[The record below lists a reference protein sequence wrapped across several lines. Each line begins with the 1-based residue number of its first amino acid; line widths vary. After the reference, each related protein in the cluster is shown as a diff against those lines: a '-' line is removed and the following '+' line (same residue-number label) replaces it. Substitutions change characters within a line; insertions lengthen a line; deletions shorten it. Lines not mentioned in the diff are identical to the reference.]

1 MIALII
7 VAMGLTGVGG
17 VYAGGKII
25 FPAVLIGSIVSF
37 VLYFQ
42 WTVREISSYSFVQ
55 NTLSESADCSI
66 QKSSGE
72 LDNIGSA
79 KSASEKCQNDNTCV
93 AYEWQNG
100 QAVYYKNMTIGN
112 SCKSYYS
119 NGAHKDTYLLLKN

>member
-55 NTLSESADCSI
+55 IL
-66 QKSSGE
+66 
-72 LDNIGSA
+72 
-79 KSASEKCQNDNTCV
+79 
-93 AYEWQNG
+93 
-100 QAVYYKNMTIGN
+100 
-112 SCKSYYS
+112 
-119 NGAHKDTYLLLKN
+119 

>member
-1 MIALII
+1 
-7 VAMGLTGVGG
+7 MGLTGVGG

-72 LDNIGSA
+72 LDNTVVLKVLPKNVKMI
-79 KSASEKCQNDNTCV
+79 TLV
-93 AYEWQNG
+93 WHMNG
-100 QAVYYKNMTIGN
+100 KMVKQFIIKI
-112 SCKSYYS
+112 
-119 NGAHKDTYLLLKN
+119 

>member
-1 MIALII
+1 MLKKAASNNKNLQDISSSIQQAATSEAKGLSLAMIALII

-55 NTLSESADCSI
+55 NT
-66 QKSSGE
+66 
-72 LDNIGSA
+72 
-79 KSASEKCQNDNTCV
+79 
-93 AYEWQNG
+93 
-100 QAVYYKNMTIGN
+100 
-112 SCKSYYS
+112 
-119 NGAHKDTYLLLKN
+119 